1 MVEQDDRTH
10 SGRRAT
16 KLSAA
21 KIPPMDRE
29 DQWAFAKWVPRF
41 REKIRT
47 DERMAAWDALA
58 KKRCLPGDLEWA
70 FYWAIDSMETA
81 SYVPAKLRAFAK
93 ASGEV
98 RRKIR
103 DLWPSLGVM
112 MRLKILR
119 YPVWSLFFGLLQ
131 LEKEEAVRFT
141 KFLRELAQFEACLK
155 LFPGKKTAASTL
167 AQAQAECEAH
177 GQVILQLFLKVF
189 TGSVCHKE
197 TAVLL
202 EAAGEAYNLDVSPSF
217 SEAAV
222 AQRYKRFIRSHGDE
236 AKEIKRDLRMLR
248 AERVKENQPLE
259 LIPFLIAREKGRARE
274 LMDLIDR
281 RPL

>member
-81 SYVPAKLRAFAK
+81 SYVPAKFRLLRNTGLGGKQMRRCPRGNEGIFHGFH
-93 ASGEV
+93 SG
-98 RRKIR
+98 RR
-103 DLWPSLGVM
+103 SESG
-112 MRLKILR
+112 
-119 YPVWSLFFGLLQ
+119 
-131 LEKEEAVRFT
+131 
-141 KFLRELAQFEACLK
+141 
-155 LFPGKKTAASTL
+155 
-167 AQAQAECEAH
+167 
-177 GQVILQLFLKVF
+177 
-189 TGSVCHKE
+189 
-197 TAVLL
+197 
-202 EAAGEAYNLDVSPSF
+202 DVVS
-217 SEAAV
+217 
-222 AQRYKRFIRSHGDE
+222 G
-236 AKEIKRDLRMLR
+236 
-248 AERVKENQPLE
+248 
-259 LIPFLIAREKGRARE
+259 
-274 LMDLIDR
+274 
-281 RPL
+281 